1 MNKKNNK
8 EKRIDEDMT
17 IGELAIMVNN
27 GFTNMQTQIND
38 LRVDMVNRFEVVDK
52 RFNRLENRFDVF
64 EKDVNKRFD
73 TVDKRFQQVENR
85 FDKVDK
91 KFDIIDK
98 NMTNPY
104 EFQNL
109 VLRVDKIEEKTR

>member
-1 MNKKNNK
+1 MNKKIIK

-27 GFTNMQTQIND
+27 GFTNMQDQINE
-38 LRVDMVNRFEVVDK
+38 LRSEMVAGFDYVDK
-52 RFNRLENRFDVF
+52 RFIEVS
-64 EKDVNKRFD
+64 KRFD
-73 TVDKRFQQVENR
+73 Q
-85 FDKVDK
+85 VDK

-109 VLRVDKIEEKTR
+109 VLRVDKIEEKTI

>member
-1 MNKKNNK
+1 MIAKNSNH
-8 EKRIDEDMT
+8 KRIDGDMT
-17 IGELAIMVNN
+17 VGELAVMIDNS
-27 GFTNMQTQIND
+27 FTFMQNQIND
-38 LRVDMVNRFEVVDK
+38 LRTDMVASFAHLTNRSDT
-52 RFNRLENRFDVF
+52 F

-73 TVDKRFQQVENR
+73 
-85 FDKVDK
+85 KVNK

-109 VLRVDKIEEKTR
+109 VLRVDKIEKKVT

>member
-1 MNKKNNK
+1 MNKKINK
-8 EKRIDEDMT
+8 EKRIDENMT

-38 LRVDMVNRFEVVDK
+38 LRSDMVAGFDRITK
-52 RFNRLENRFDVF
+52 RTDVL
-64 EKDVNKRFD
+64 EKDVSKRFD
-73 TVDKRFQQVENR
+73 TVDERFQQVENR

>member
-1 MNKKNNK
+1 MNKKINK

-17 IGELAIMVNN
+17 ICELAIMVNN
-27 GFTNMQTQIND
+27 GFTNMQSQINE
-38 LRVDMVNRFEVVDK
+38 LRSDMVDG
-52 RFNRLENRFDVF
+52 FNRITKRTDVL
-64 EKDVNKRFD
+64 EKDVSKRFD
-73 TVDKRFQQVENR
+73 TVDKRFQQIESR

-98 NMTNPY
+98 NMINPY

-109 VLRVDKIEEKTR
+109 VLRVDKIEERIR

>member
-1 MNKKNNK
+1 MNKKINK
-8 EKRIDEDMT
+8 EKRINEEMT

-27 GFTNMQTQIND
+27 GFTNMQSQIND
-38 LRVDMVNRFEVVDK
+38 LRSDMVAGFDSVDK
-52 RFNRLENRFDVF
+52 RFAEVDKRFDVI
-64 EKDVNKRFD
+64 
-73 TVDKRFQQVENR
+73 DKRFQQVESR

-91 KFDIIDK
+91 KFEIIDK

-109 VLRVDKIEEKTR
+109 VLRVDKIEEKIT